1 MQLTYYRF
9 PADMPIRDCYD
20 AWEKGREGYKS
31 PPADMTDAE
40 LEEEWPR
47 QQLCNVRT
55 AKKFLRKYGGV
66 AWTEH
71 IDRDGCI
78 FETTP
83 ILAKGSN
90 KKLSYGVTYN
100 QHL

>member
-20 AWEKGREGYKS
+20 AWEKGREGYES

-55 AKKFLRKYGGV
+55 AKKFLRKYGGGGV
-66 AWTEH
+66 DGAHRPRWLH
-71 IDRDGCI
+71 IRDHAYPSQG
-78 FETTP
+78 
-83 ILAKGSN
+83 K
-90 KKLSYGVTYN
+90 
-100 QHL
+100 

>member
-20 AWEKGREGYKS
+20 AWEKGREGYES

-55 AKKFLRKYGGV
+55 AKKFLRKYGGGRGRSTST
-66 AWTEH
+66 AMAAYS
-71 IDRDGCI
+71 R
-78 FETTP
+78 P
-83 ILAKGSN
+83 R
-90 KKLSYGVTYN
+90 LS
-100 QHL
+100 